1 MLKENLRCIYNIL
14 LLVSYTTKYV
24 WIFFTEVQDADFT
37 VYLLYSVM
45 RGSLQKNALQ
55 ILQLF
60 NSIHCNSF
68 TKAFDIIT
76 FRVFVLAVFI
86 VQTNVL
92 QGH

>member
-1 MLKENLRCIYNIL
+1 MFGYSLLKYRMQTL
-14 LLVSYTTKYV
+14 LY
-24 WIFFTEVQDADFT
+24 II
-37 VYLLYSVM
+37 LLYSVM
-45 RGSLQKNALQ
+45 QGSLQKNALQ
-55 ILQLF
+55 KLQLF

>member
-1 MLKENLRCIYNIL
+1 MFGYSLLKYGMQTL
-14 LLVSYTTKYV
+14 LY
-24 WIFFTEVQDADFT
+24 II
-37 VYLLYSVM
+37 LLYSVT

-55 ILQLF
+55 KLQLF

-68 TKAFDIIT
+68 TKAFGIIT

>member
-1 MLKENLRCIYNIL
+1 MFGYSLLKYGMQTL
-14 LLVSYTTKYV
+14 LY
-24 WIFFTEVQDADFT
+24 II
-37 VYLLYSVM
+37 LLYSVT

-55 ILQLF
+55 KLQLF

-68 TKAFDIIT
+68 TKAFGIIT

-86 VQTNVL
+86 VQRTNMF

>member
-1 MLKENLRCIYNIL
+1 MFGYSLLKYGMQTL
-14 LLVSYTTKYV
+14 LY
-24 WIFFTEVQDADFT
+24 II
-37 VYLLYSVM
+37 LLYSVT

-55 ILQLF
+55 KLQLF

-68 TKAFDIIT
+68 TKAFGIIT

-86 VQTNVL
+86 VQTNML